1 MSADDAAA
9 ATSATSAAAAAATDT
24 PAAAPA
30 ASAAADSGD
39 EAAVKMVTLVSK
51 DGDKFQVP
59 CKDIKISKLV
69 ETFLAN
75 DAEEGESDDDDP
87 SSEIPLPQVES
98 AVLVKVIEFAKHY
111 SGEKMA
117 TIPQPL
123 KDMRDFS
130 ANVPAWDAKFID
142 LELQLLFKLILAAQF
157 MDIRDLLDLTCAKVA
172 SVCMKGKT
180 SEEIRKVFNL
190 PKDETPEEK
199 AKLDEMYPFTVKK

>member
-1 MSADDAAA
+1 MSDAAAA
-9 ATSATSAAAAAATDT
+9 ATSATPAAAASTDT

-30 ASAAADSGD
+30 ASAAAGADSGD

-98 AVLVKVIEFAKHY
+98 AVLVKVRAQTCICTFHQIILTHRRLSSSPSIIPARTWRLFPRFSFSFSLFRYHNHY
-111 SGEKMA
+111 FHPPSTRA
-117 TIPQPL
+117 RRRPQCL
-123 KDMRDFS
+123 
-130 ANVPAWDAKFID
+130 FI
-142 LELQLLFKLILAAQF
+142 LFCCFVLFCFVLF
-157 MDIRDLLDLTCAKVA
+157 CF
-172 SVCMKGKT
+172 G
-180 SEEIRKVFNL
+180 
-190 PKDETPEEK
+190 
-199 AKLDEMYPFTVKK
+199 